1 MSREL
6 EQEALDVAKW
16 WTYHKDE
23 CSDLERKVAFQTR
36 AIDHLL
42 WLLGRAVQDI
52 KNLEAGY
59 RLPARSSNILLPMGV
74 KLHDDLRSRG

>member
-23 CSDLERKVAFQTR
+23 CSDVAKRVDFQMR

-59 RLPARSSNILLPMGV
+59 RLPAASSNILLPMGV
-74 KLHDDLRSRG
+74 RLDGDVRTRG